1 MVTRNNLQVS
11 SETHIYAHFNVQP
24 YKKILMDQFASQSV
38 DTTFMEDVVLLF
50 GICAVIVIGA
60 NRKFCIVFEEALQ
73 LLNISVCPLA

>member
-1 MVTRNNLQVS
+1 MCNLTKQ
-11 SETHIYAHFNVQP
+11 
-24 YKKILMDQFASQSV
+24 ILMDQFASQSV